1 MTSLNGYL
9 ESRKSDPF
17 VIQFAR
23 EALLS
28 PVRNLRKVS
37 ATEHAITITWD
48 PSIHKG
54 SGYTVSYHPTY
65 MSDHFAVTVN
75 VTVTSATGIFLFF
88 FNNFFFFVVL
98 IYLLFTSLMLKLS

>member
-17 VIQFAR
+17 VIQFAK

-37 ATEHAITITWD
+37 ATEHAVTIAWD
-48 PSIHKG
+48 LPTHKG

-65 MSDHFAVTVN
+65 MSDHFSVKIN
-75 VTVTSATGIFLFF
+75 VTVTSATGIFL
-88 FNNFFFFVVL
+88 
-98 IYLLFTSLMLKLS
+98 LLF

>member
-37 ATEHAITITWD
+37 ATEHAVTITWD
-48 PSIHKG
+48 LPTHKG
-54 SGYTVSYHPTY
+54 SGFTVSYHPTY
-65 MSDHFAVTVN
+65 MSDHFAVIVN
-75 VTVTSATGIFLFF
+75 VTVTSATGNFSFLFSF
-88 FNNFFFFVVL
+88 FL
-98 IYLLFTSLMLKLS
+98 T

>member
-28 PVRNLRKVS
+28 PVRNLRKAS
-37 ATEHAITITWD
+37 TSEHGITVTWD
-48 PSIHKG
+48 PPIHKG

-65 MSDHFAVTVN
+65 MSDHFAITKN
-75 VTVTSATGIFLFF
+75 VTVTSAAGNFSFLVKDYCFF
-88 FNNFFFFVVL
+88 IL
-98 IYLLFTSLMLKLS
+98 Y